1 MSKFHHKCPNSII
14 IPCKF
19 RFIDEKI
26 KLKFNQWDFSQ
37 HSQSHPK
44 KTNFHL
50 CLVLS
55 TDGNQVHPVIFQE
68 INYQLFPKFC
78 RLKNKFQTSCWEGT
92 LESPCQNYKIRQFTF
107 LLSNQCSG
115 GQPEGWKE
123 KKFEQGKIKCKISFR
138 SVLHFDLCTV
148 SVQSLNTIA
157 AL

>member
-1 MSKFHHKCPNSII
+1 METLPKPGKWPSTKLTFTPTGSIGMLSVLKCPNSIIKCPNSIIKCPNSII

-55 TDGNQVHPVIFQE
+55 TSSQSVGGYRLPLLNLINPTFAINNQKMVCKEFQ
-68 INYQLFPKFC
+68 QL
-78 RLKNKFQTSCWEGT
+78 L
-92 LESPCQNYKIRQFTF
+92 
-107 LLSNQCSG
+107 
-115 GQPEGWKE
+115 
-123 KKFEQGKIKCKISFR
+123 FR
-138 SVLHFDLCTV
+138 VD
-148 SVQSLNTIA
+148 QQRG
-157 AL
+157 